1 MSSTAFQNHCLY
13 MIITN
18 NTFSINYSENIL
30 FNVNRTSY
38 WLHMNQIFIKQMP
51 FKQLM
56 ILLRRNCAL
65 LTLSSCQHQEKHKE
79 NQAQSLHVWATKA
92 FRHCCGQADPA
103 FILHLNHGGGV
114 RCARSIITKIS
125 IAEWGQSE
133 GLRSGLFIHL
143 IQHLQRP
150 VILKL
155 IFDIQLTKFFNFVES
170 SIVHVCF
177 IFGAFK
183 YVALAKKDILTFFSI
198 IFTF

>member
-1 MSSTAFQNHCLY
+1 
-13 MIITN
+13 
-18 NTFSINYSENIL
+18 
-30 FNVNRTSY
+30 
-38 WLHMNQIFIKQMP
+38 MNQISIKQVT

-56 ILLRRNCAL
+56 ILLRRNVAL

-114 RCARSIITKIS
+114 HCACSIITIIS
-125 IAEWGQSE
+125 IPEWGQSE

-150 VILKL
+150 VNLQL
-155 IFDIQLTKFFNFVES
+155 VFDLELPKFFNFVEPF
-170 SIVHVCF
+170 IVHVYF
-177 IFGAFK
+177 IFRPLNMSHWPIKIYEISSVLYFLLGLDRSFNTNHNFAFRTTK
-183 YVALAKKDILTFFSI
+183 LYFRSYIYRCRAGYFCF
-198 IFTF
+198 

>member
-1 MSSTAFQNHCLY
+1 
-13 MIITN
+13 
-18 NTFSINYSENIL
+18 
-30 FNVNRTSY
+30 
-38 WLHMNQIFIKQMP
+38 MNQIFIKQMH

-155 IFDIQLTKFFNFVES
+155 IFDIQLTKFFSFVES
-170 SIVHVCF
+170 SIVHVYF

-183 YVALAKKDILTFFSI
+183 YVALARKDILTFFQYYIYLLGLDKSFNTDHNFAFRTTKLYFKSYI
-198 IFTF
+198 YRCRPGYFCF